1 MRWLTYFMLA
11 YVSLGVQVALR
22 GYFDIKGAEPNLV
35 LLVVIFVA
43 VNAPREAALG
53 GAFMLGLMQDL
64 LTLQPMG
71 VWAVSYGLVAIFV
84 ISTQEVVY
92 REHPLTHFSLALTGG
107 ILCTLFVAIHGWIY
121 PMIWGHGG
129 APAAGHN
136 PEMVFTHRPAVMG
149 LLAGAIYTAILAPIV
164 LGVLQRMNKAFAF
177 RRRT

>member
-11 YVSLGVQVALR
+11 YVSLGAQVALR

-71 VWAVSYGLVAIFV
+71 VWAVSYGLVAMFV
-84 ISTQEVVY
+84 ISTHEIVY

-107 ILCTLFVAIHGWIY
+107 ILCTVLVVIHGWIY
-121 PMIWGHGG
+121 PMIWGRGTS
-129 APAAGHN
+129 PAAHN
-136 PEMVFTHRPAVMG
+136 PEMVVMHRPSVMA
-149 LLAGAIYTAILAPIV
+149 LLAGAIYTAILGPIV
-164 LGVLQRMNKAFAF
+164 LGVLQRMKKAFAF
-177 RRRT
+177 RRRA